1 MESVLGSNWLKRY
14 KYPQARKKF
23 RQAWAFNSVS
33 DLWEDEVTF
42 AKNLRQLEDGF
53 NGTFYPKNI
62 STFSITVPSRL
73 FCVNY

>member
-1 MESVLGSNWLKRY
+1 MESVLGSYWLKRY

-23 RQAWAFNSVS
+23 RQAFNSVS

-42 AKNLRQLEDGF
+42 AKNCRQLEDGL

-62 STFSITVPSRL
+62 STF
-73 FCVNY
+73 